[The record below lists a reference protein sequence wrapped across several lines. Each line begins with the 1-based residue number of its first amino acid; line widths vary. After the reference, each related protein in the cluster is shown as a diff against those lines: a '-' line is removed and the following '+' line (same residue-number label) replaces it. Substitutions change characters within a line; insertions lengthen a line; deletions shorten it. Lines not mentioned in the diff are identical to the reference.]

1 MNKDL
6 FTQSIIYISI
16 TLSICIVTVNIL
28 CIGVII
34 ASTKLRRKPPT
45 VFILNLLVTHLL
57 QGVFVLP
64 VYALKKAKSY
74 PRDSYPLVCDTW
86 RLSYMLTFYGTCINV
101 LLVAVDRFVA
111 TRFAVS
117 ATIRLT
123 TTRCRIICGVSWFYM
138 VLLCLV
144 PFLPLQR
151 LFRIFVFYLKWK
163 FWREFNLEQTLWFG
177 SGPNTE
183 LIYK

>member
-1 MNKDL
+1 
-6 FTQSIIYISI
+6 
-16 TLSICIVTVNIL
+16 
-28 CIGVII
+28 
-34 ASTKLRRKPPT
+34 
-45 VFILNLLVTHLL
+45 
-57 QGVFVLP
+57 
-64 VYALKKAKSY
+64 
-74 PRDSYPLVCDTW
+74 
-86 RLSYMLTFYGTCINV
+86 MLTFYGTCINV

-163 FWREFNLEQTLWFG
+163 FWRKFNFVVWFWAEHRTYIQVGLASLFKALFKVALPQFELFSRKLSFSKIQSRFEPTWPTQPVSDHVVFCFNLSSAKYT
-177 SGPNTE
+177 
-183 LIYK
+183 